1 MGPEESVQGWRWGEV
16 INATT
21 QDFGAGYSTGF
32 FIVMNK
38 KKWNALPPDI
48 QKVFVEVNKEWADK
62 NGVEWDAAGKR
73 AEEWMKSL
81 GKKTITLS
89 AAENARWAALVKPLL
104 DEYVENMKK
113 QGLPG
118 KEALD
123 FCLTELKKIDK

>member
-1 MGPEESVQGWRWGEV
+1 M
-16 INATT
+16 ITATT

-38 KKWNALPPDI
+38 NKWNSLPPDI
-48 QKVFVEVNKEWADK
+48 QKVFVAVNKEWADK
-62 NGVEWDAAGKR
+62 TGVEWDAAGKR
-73 AEEWMKSL
+73 AEEWMASL

-123 FCLTELKKIDK
+123 YCLAELKRIDK